1 MKKILILTLALTFA
15 LPALAVDGVVNV
27 ASPYSVE
34 ETANRFEAIL
44 NKKGM
49 TIFKR
54 IKHSEGAKKVG
65 IKLRDTQVIIFGN
78 PKVGSPLMQC
88 QQTIA
93 IDLPQKAMV
102 WQDATNQVFISYN
115 SPSYLKERHQVKG
128 CDEIFVKITK
138 ALAGLSKAAVG
149 K

>member
-1 MKKILILTLALTFA
+1 MKYLLALLLGTFITTSSIA
-15 LPALAVDGVVNV
+15 ADGTVDVL
-27 ASPYSVE
+27 SKYSVE
-34 ETANRFEAIL
+34 ETADRFEKVL

-65 IKLRDTQVIIFGN
+65 VDLRDTQVIIFGN

-88 QQTIA
+88 AQSIA
-93 IDLPQKAMV
+93 IDLPQKALI
-102 WQDATNQVFISYN
+102 WKNAKGQVYITYN
-115 SPSYLKERHQVKG
+115 DPSYLRKRHNVSG
-128 CDEIFVKITK
+128 CDPVFAKITK
-138 ALAGLSKAAVG
+138 ALAGLTGAAV